1 MSGSTGERVAVV
13 TASARSLPPLT
24 YSIDEDMVANMT
36 CTCPPSRSTSA
47 GACAAIRHMHEG
59 DAGHH
64 LEQFTGNMV
73 SGTDAGRRHV
83 NLGGIGF
90 GIGDEFWD
98 RLDRYRG
105 IHLHD
110 KRLAMN
116 ARDPDDGADQIDTEL
131 VVECGVY
138 RGL

>member
-36 CTCPPSRSTSA
+36 CLSA
-47 GACAAIRHMHEG
+47 EQINKRGARATIRHMHQV

-73 SGTDAGRRHV
+73 SGTDAGRRH
-83 NLGGIGF
+83 LDLAGIGF
-90 GIGDEFWD
+90 GMGDELGN
-98 RLDRYRG
+98 RLDRHG
-105 IHLHD
+105 WIHLHD
-110 KRLAMN
+110 KGLAMN
-116 ARDPDDGADQIDTEL
+116 ARDRRDVADQVEIEL
-131 VVECGVY
+131 VVE
-138 RGL
+138 R